1 MVFSPF
7 FRKLGLTVHITFSV
21 GWFGAVAAFLAL
33 AIAGLTSQ
41 NQQIVVSSYLSMDLI
56 AWFVILPAC
65 IASLLSGVLQ
75 SLCTQWGLF
84 RYYWVVAKFALTI
97 IATIVLILHMQP
109 ISYMANVVWGS
120 VLSES
125 ELRGLRVQLIADA
138 GAAMLVLLIAATLSV
153 YKPWGITAYGKSW
166 MIQQQ
171 KKIAKA
177 NKKGKKPWI
186 LYLLLALI
194 VLVILMF
201 ILMHITGG
209 ELVKH

>member
-65 IASLLSGVLQ
+65 IASLVSGVLQ
-75 SLCTQWGLF
+75 SLGTQWGLF
-84 RYYWVVAKFALTI
+84 RYYWVVAKFVLTI

-109 ISYMANVVWGS
+109 ISYMANVVSGS

-177 NKKGKKPWI
+177 NKTGKKPWV

-201 ILMHITGG
+201 ILMHTTGG
-209 ELVKH
+209 GLVKH